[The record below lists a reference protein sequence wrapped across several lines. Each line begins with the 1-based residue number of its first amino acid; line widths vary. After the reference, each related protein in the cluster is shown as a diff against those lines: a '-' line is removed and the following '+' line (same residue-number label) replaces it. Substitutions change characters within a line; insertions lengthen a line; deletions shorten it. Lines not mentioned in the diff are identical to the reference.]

1 MIYDHHYVKD
11 KILIGIK
18 GMRWLMYVRPVKPDN
33 DAIFNINDTKV
44 SDTCDDVILNDPPNP
59 ISPEKLT

>member
-33 DAIFNINDTKV
+33 DAIFNINDT
-44 SDTCDDVILNDPPNP
+44 CDDAILSGPLNP
-59 ISPEKLT
+59 INPEKLT